1 MCISHSVTT
10 TDENTYQQEC
20 PEMYDTWALQSC
32 SGQEL
37 SEGETPREVL

>member
-1 MCISHSVTT
+1 MKTLNIR
-10 TDENTYQQEC
+10 Y

-37 SEGETPREVL
+37 SEGKQESVIKGSQEKTEN